1 MSMWHCTVE
10 RINKV
15 EIHPGA
21 DLLEILDVGGYQIV
35 NRKGQFKEGDLCS
48 FIQIDS
54 NVTQHPAF
62 DFLDKKDRKRLR
74 AKRLRGIFSQ
84 GLAISEIP
92 PGAIEGDS
100 VVEYFN
106 ITRWIAPEERQDYT
120 PDGLSINGKNGQN
133 EKAPDNLGN
142 VPYYDISPV
151 RKYKRHL
158 EGKNVLISE
167 KIEGQNCV
175 FCYWNNELHVKSR
188 NHWKKKS
195 DESQWWQIPIREN
208 YEEKFSKYPGLAFW
222 GESYGNVSGFRYDC
236 KVEGTIVHR
245 KFRVFD
251 IFDVANQKFLE
262 YDNVKEICQELD
274 LEMVPELY
282 RGPWLGEVHY
292 DLANGNSTI
301 GNHIKEG
308 FVVKVIPE
316 SRHENEFSQLKFI
329 GEEYLLRK

>member
-15 EIHPGA
+15 EIHPSG
-21 DLLEILDVGGYQIV
+21 DFLEILDVGGYQIV

-54 NVTQHPAF
+54 NVTQHSAF
-62 DFLDKKDRKRLR
+62 DFLDKKDRKRIR
-74 AKRLRGIFSQ
+74 AKRLRGVFSQ

-92 PGAIEGDS
+92 SGAIEGDS
-100 VVEYFN
+100 VVEYFK

-120 PDGLSINGKNGQN
+120 PDGLSLSGKS
-133 EKAPDNLGN
+133 GN
-142 VPYYDISPV
+142 NDKIPEGLNIPYYDIEPL
-151 RKYKRHL
+151 RKYKKHL
-158 EGKNVLISE
+158 EGKNVVITE
-167 KIEGQNCV
+167 KIHGENCAKV
-175 FCYWNNELHVKSR
+175 FWNGELKVKSR
-188 NHWKKKS
+188 NFFKKNQEDS
-195 DESQWWQIPIREN
+195 RWHEVANREN

-222 GESYGNVSGFRYDC
+222 GELYGNVSGFRYDC
-236 KVEGTIVHR
+236 KIEGTIVHR

-262 YDNVKEICQELD
+262 YDNVKEICKELG